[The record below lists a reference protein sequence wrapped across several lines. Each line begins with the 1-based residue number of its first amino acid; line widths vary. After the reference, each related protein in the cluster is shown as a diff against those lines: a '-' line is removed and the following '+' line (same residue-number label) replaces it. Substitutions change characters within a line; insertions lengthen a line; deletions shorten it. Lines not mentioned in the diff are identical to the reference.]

1 MESYDESPKSF
12 EAVRPAKPTA
22 AKITFSLL
30 FGPPGCIH
38 RGGAAR
44 RKSQPARAPPP
55 SLLWWTYPSTPRWVQ
70 ALQNSLCKSLKSADC
85 RKRVL
90 DNLSSYLWLI
100 LTLSSASVLCNV
112 SATLRARVSLPAV
125 GGALAA

>member
-1 MESYDESPKSF
+1 MGRSTTEVTTCTRSSSVLALVDLPCS
-12 EAVRPAKPTA
+12 RD
-22 AKITFSLL
+22 
-30 FGPPGCIH
+30 G
-38 RGGAAR
+38 
-44 RKSQPARAPPP
+44 
-55 SLLWWTYPSTPRWVQ
+55 PSTPRWVQ